1 MVTLQQVLDVINPRK
16 KQILLVAESS
26 LAESQFR
33 AFRTL
38 MLNELGREGLE
49 RDLARLWV
57 ASDSVDGNGRGRP
70 MHARKE
76 VPHE

>member
-1 MVTLQQVLDVINPRK
+1 MVTLQQVLDVLNPRK

-38 MLNELGREGLE
+38 MLNELGRDGLE

-57 ASDSVDGNGRGRP
+57 THRNTDGNGQGRP
-70 MHARKE
+70 MHAGKE

>member
-1 MVTLQQVLDVINPRK
+1 MVTLQQVLDVLNPRK

-38 MLNELGREGLE
+38 MLNELGRDGLE
-49 RDLARLWV
+49 GDLARLWV
-57 ASDSVDGNGRGRP
+57 SQRNTEGNGTGRP
-70 MHARKE
+70 MHAGKE

>member
-1 MVTLQQVLDVINPRK
+1 MVTLQQVLDVLNPRK

-38 MLNELGREGLE
+38 MLNELGRDGLE
-49 RDLARLWV
+49 RDLERLWV
-57 ASDSVDGNGRGRP
+57 VNRNTDGNGPGRP

>member
-1 MVTLQQVLDVINPRK
+1 MVTLQQVLDVLNPRK

-38 MLNELGREGLE
+38 MLNELGRDGLE
-49 RDLARLWV
+49 RDLERLWV
-57 ASDSVDGNGRGRP
+57 AHRNTDGNGLGRP
-70 MHARKE
+70 MHAGKE